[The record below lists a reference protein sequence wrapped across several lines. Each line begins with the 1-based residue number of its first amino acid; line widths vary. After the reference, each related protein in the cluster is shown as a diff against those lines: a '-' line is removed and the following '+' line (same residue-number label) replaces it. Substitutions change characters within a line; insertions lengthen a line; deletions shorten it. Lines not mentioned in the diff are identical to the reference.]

1 MPPRVLLLATKDTIA
16 YQPSRSAVASG
27 ADLLA
32 TIPAARRPTAQVTVE
47 DVMAEPSWDTSPAT
61 MLSLARRARAAIL
74 DDGFDGVVITHGID
88 TLEDTAFLTDLT
100 AGQATTEGGIVFTGA
115 TRHLDD
121 PSTDGPGNLTAA
133 LAAAT
138 HPALRHTGVV
148 ACLNDELHAARWVH
162 AADTTSVAALRSY
175 PYPPLGRVV
184 DGQVELLA
192 VPPPRPPA
200 AAGEPESDVA
210 LIKTYPGIEPTL
222 LTTVADAGARGI
234 VLEGTGES
242 NVPVNLFSTISDLTE
257 WDIPVVIASRCRTR
271 GVPLEHTPTG
281 TGMAAAIGAI
291 GARGLA
297 PTKARAAL
305 MVALGSGGVPAVRDW
320 FSRL

>member
-1 MPPRVLLLATKDTIA
+1 MPPRILLLATKDTIA
-16 YQPSRSAVASG
+16 RQPSRSAIASG

-32 TIPAARRPTAQVTVE
+32 AIPATHRPTAQVTVE
-47 DVMAEPSWDTSPAT
+47 DITAEPSWDTSPAT

-100 AGQATTEGGIVFTGA
+100 AGRATTEGGIVFTGA

-121 PSTDGPGNLTAA
+121 PFTDGPANLATA

-148 ACLNDELHAARWVH
+148 ACVNDELHAARWVH
-162 AADTTSVAALRSY
+162 AADTTAVAALRSY

-184 DGQVELLA
+184 DGQIEMLA
-192 VPPPRPPA
+192 APPPRPPA
-200 AAGEPESDVA
+200 APGEPESDVA

-222 LTTVADAGARGI
+222 LTAVADARGI

-242 NVPVNLFSTISDLTE
+242 NVPVNLFATIGDLTE
-257 WDIPVVIASRCRTR
+257 WDIPVVVASRCHTR
-271 GVPLEHTPTG
+271 GVPLERTPTG
-281 TGMAAAIGAI
+281 TGLAAAIGAI

-297 PTKARAAL
+297 PAKARAAL